1 MIVQKLEP
9 SAHKAG
15 RWLVWLE
22 DGSLIRLREG
32 DVVALGLYPGKELS
46 DGEGE
51 ALAAAQRRGKLW
63 EKGLELLAARPM
75 SRQEL
80 VEKLSVPRR
89 PRRRPGVLP
98 DLEGNPEPDLE
109 GLERERAALREDA
122 QHTAD
127 RLEELGLL
135 NDREY
140 AAQVV
145 RHYSAR
151 GYGEKKL
158 RDELYRRGIPRELW
172 DGAMEEAED
181 PARAID
187 AFLQKKLAGS
197 AGDPAALKRAGD
209 VLARRGY
216 SWEEVR
222 EGLNRWGADLEPED

>member
-109 GLERERAALREDA
+109 GLEREREALREDA

-145 RHYSAR
+145 RHYTGKGFGPR
-151 GYGEKKL
+151 KL
-158 RDELYRRGIPRELW
+158 RDELYRRGVPRAYW
-172 DGAMEEAED
+172 EEALSQEYTPPED
-181 PARAID
+181 ALDRLVA
-187 AFLQKKLAGS
+187 KKLRGEA
-197 AGDPAALKRAGD
+197 PTRENLKRASD
-209 VLARRGY
+209 YLARRGY
-216 SWEEVR
+216 GWEEIR
-222 EGLNRWGADLEPED
+222 DALERYQEQWDG

>member
-1 MIVQKLEP
+1 MVIRELKP
-9 SAHKAG
+9 SQRVEG
-15 RWLVWLE
+15 RWLAVLE
-22 DGSLIRLREG
+22 DGSILRL
-32 DVVALGLYPGKELS
+32 
-46 DGEGE
+46 GEGE
-51 ALAAAQRRGKLW
+51 VVDFALYAGRELTDREAQEILDCARRS
-63 EKGLELLAARPM
+63 GLKERALSLLTRKPQ
-75 SRQEL
+75 SRRE
-80 VEKLSVPRR
+80 
-89 PRRRPGVLP
+89 
-98 DLEGNPEPDLE
+98 
-109 GLERERAALREDA
+109 LERKLREWEASDREA
-122 QHTAD
+122 EDICD
-127 RLEELGLL
+127 RLEELGYL
-135 NDREY
+135 NDGQY

-172 DGAMEEAED
+172 DGAMEQAED

-209 VLARRGY
+209 ALARRGY